1 MPKHSREQK
10 EQTLGQGRLALS
22 LKLETADKNNP
33 NVDVEDFLS
42 TAERWLR
49 ALKIFAR
56 EQGAHVKWEI
66 VDLKKSSAFIQV
78 QPVGV
83 KTGKPIPTLVK
94 KWDDGLRK
102 IEKTGKQVPK
112 FTPEALAALQD
123 FVISI
128 PRDTIVSV
136 GGGTGPIQ
144 ISAFTQRRVE
154 EAIRRLPEQPRT
166 EYAAQGSIR
175 GRLAVLDSWNPE
187 ERSFRL
193 QLPLNPAKAVR
204 CT

>member
-66 VDLKKSSAFIQV
+66 VDLKKSSALVEV
-78 QPVGV
+78 QPVNV
-83 KTGKPIPTLVK
+83 ESGKPARALVK
-94 KWDDGLRK
+94 RW
-102 IEKTGKQVPK
+102 Q
-112 FTPEALAALQD
+112 
-123 FVISI
+123 
-128 PRDTIVSV
+128 
-136 GGGTGPIQ
+136 
-144 ISAFTQRRVE
+144 
-154 EAIRRLPEQPRT
+154 
-166 EYAAQGSIR
+166 QG
-175 GRLAVLDSWNPE
+175 
-187 ERSFRL
+187 
-193 QLPLNPAKAVR
+193 
-204 CT
+204 